1 MIISHQ
7 PTIFPANITVRISSR
22 EDGSMNDGADI
33 LTVDAT
39 KNRQQF
45 LQSCRMSGV
54 RSAVLYATFDGN
66 DYCRYAEAKSGTVV
80 PADAL
85 VTRQPEVPLVL
96 PLADCTGAVLYD
108 SRQHILML
116 SHLGRHSTEQFGA
129 TRSVVH
135 LQDTY
140 GTNPIDILV
149 WMSPSPNGDAYPLW
163 AFDDRSFKDVL
174 FEQFCAAGVPKSSI
188 EVSEIDTITDPEYFH
203 IVNF

>member
-1 MIISHQ
+1 
-7 PTIFPANITVRISSR
+7 
-22 EDGSMNDGADI
+22 
-33 LTVDAT
+33 
-39 KNRQQF
+39 
-45 LQSCRMSGV
+45 
-54 RSAVLYATFDGN
+54 
-66 DYCRYAEAKSGTVV
+66 
-80 PADAL
+80 
-85 VTRQPEVPLVL
+85 
-96 PLADCTGAVLYD
+96 
-108 SRQHILML
+108 ML

-188 EVSEIDTITDPEYFH
+188 EVSEIDTITDPEYFSH
-203 IVNF
+203 SEFLKGNRPTDGRYAIAAVLR